1 MFSPLRLEDKKPLS
15 WRSLPRKHGKTLF
28 NTLSNLH
35 RTLEKS
41 EWQLSHKTR
50 VRRGLGL
57 SLLSQLLPFITTL
70 LLHHALLLAVAAV
83 CTPGQEEATLEFLL
97 TDYDQ
102 IYRSQKQLELEIQE
116 AFLRFMC
123 CLLRGYRTFLLP
135 ITQAPSDTTTD
146 VSSLFNLQGE
156 LCCTSFSDVGMFL
169 IVKVGCDWSNAP
181 DLSRLPA
188 FLLRYHGAPCLQV
201 S

>member
-1 MFSPLRLEDKKPLS
+1 MAESPRI
-15 WRSLPRKHGKTLF
+15 
-28 NTLSNLH
+28 
-35 RTLEKS
+35 
-41 EWQLSHKTR
+41 
-50 VRRGLGL
+50 
-57 SLLSQLLPFITTL
+57 SQLLQFITNL
-70 LLHHALLLAVAAV
+70 LLHRALVLLVAAV

-116 AFLRFMC
+116 AFLRFMS

-156 LCCTSFSDVGMFL
+156 LCRMSCNDVGMFL
-169 IVKVGCDWSNAP
+169 S
-181 DLSRLPA
+181 LSSKWRLDVI
-188 FLLRYHGAPCLQV
+188 GQTLQV
-201 S
+201 YRASKPFC

>member
-1 MFSPLRLEDKKPLS
+1 MSGS
-15 WRSLPRKHGKTLF
+15 CHI
-28 NTLSNLH
+28 
-35 RTLEKS
+35 
-41 EWQLSHKTR
+41 
-50 VRRGLGL
+50 RRGLGL
-57 SLLSQLLPFITTL
+57 FLLSQLLHFITNL
-70 LLHHALLLAVAAV
+70 LLHHVLVLLVAAV

-116 AFLRFMC
+116 AFLRFMS

-156 LCCTSFSDVGMFL
+156 LCRASCNDVVMFL
-169 IVKVGCDWSNAP
+169 SISSK
-181 DLSRLPA
+181 
-188 FLLRYHGAPCLQV
+188 
-201 S
+201 

>member
-1 MFSPLRLEDKKPLS
+1 MRPESVVASVSLCSPNFFIP
-15 WRSLPRKHGKTLF
+15 
-28 NTLSNLH
+28 
-35 RTLEKS
+35 
-41 EWQLSHKTR
+41 
-50 VRRGLGL
+50 
-57 SLLSQLLPFITTL
+57 SQTFFCIVP
-70 LLHHALLLAVAAV
+70 AV

-116 AFLRFMC
+116 AFLRFMS

-156 LCCTSFSDVGMFL
+156 SAARPSMMSSCF
-169 IVKVGCDWSNAP
+169 
-181 DLSRLPA
+181 
-188 FLLRYHGAPCLQV
+188 
-201 S
+201 

>member
-1 MFSPLRLEDKKPLS
+1 M
-15 WRSLPRKHGKTLF
+15 
-28 NTLSNLH
+28 
-35 RTLEKS
+35 
-41 EWQLSHKTR
+41 
-50 VRRGLGL
+50 
-57 SLLSQLLPFITTL
+57 
-70 LLHHALLLAVAAV
+70 AAV

-116 AFLRFMC
+116 AFLRFMS

-156 LCCTSFSDVGMFL
+156 LCCVSFSDVVMFL
-169 IVKVGCDWSNAP
+169 S
-181 DLSRLPA
+181 LS
-188 FLLRYHGAPCLQV
+188 
-201 S
+201 SK